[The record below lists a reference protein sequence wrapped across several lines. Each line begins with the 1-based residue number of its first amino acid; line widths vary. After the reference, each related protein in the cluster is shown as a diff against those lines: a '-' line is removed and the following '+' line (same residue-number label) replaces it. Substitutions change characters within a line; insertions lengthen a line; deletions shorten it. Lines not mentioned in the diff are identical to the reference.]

1 MSHTATTTI
10 ALNNLTASAGNVRT
24 SEGRNIES
32 LAQSI
37 LSLGLLQNLVVV
49 ACEGTDQEGKYEVAA
64 GGRRFQALTL
74 LASRGL
80 IAADYPVPCTER
92 ERADLTAV
100 SLTENVQREAMNP
113 AEESEAFVKL
123 TNEGLTVDAIA
134 DAFGV
139 TPLVVERR
147 LALTNASPKL
157 FAMLRAGE
165 MNSEQLRALCATDDH
180 ARQEQAW
187 DSARWQGREP
197 ATLRRLAVGEAI
209 EAGTDKR
216 VKFIGGVEAFE
227 AAGGH
232 VRRDLFSDALSSG
245 FIDDAALLEKLVGEK
260 LEAYAQIERDA
271 GWGWVEIMPSFDW
284 SIYHRY
290 GRLQAPAPQLTKEQ
304 KAKLAELDKEAQ
316 ALRAELSELSDLD
329 ETDDAQDE
337 RADEIQARMKEIG
350 YAAKAIREDGKGFS
364 DEAKAAAGV
373 IVALDGGSLRIERG
387 MVKAD
392 DRKAAQAAGGSV
404 SGGRETNSAGR
415 KPNAISDALHRSLQC
430 HRNIAVQAETAK
442 NAHVAKVLLACWT
455 VGKIRGSYGDH
466 CPTDLAIGNRYGTR
480 QAVGSMGQDVQERA
494 AAFDAMGAAL
504 VKGLPAKKEEL
515 WDALVGYTG
524 EQLDTLIAYGVAC
537 SVSLEDGHKGLTG
550 KLIGSLDFDMAAHF
564 DATAANY
571 LGRNLKKDQIV
582 KALSEAGKADDKA
595 ALLVMKTKALATE
608 AEARLKGT
616 GWVPAEI
623 RTPTS
628 KPVPAKA
635 KAPAKPAAKA
645 AKKGASKAAKAPGKA
660 STKGKA
666 KTAKAG

>member
-1 MSHTATTTI
+1 MSNTITI

-49 ACEGTDQEGKYEVAA
+49 ACEGKEQVGKYEVAA
-64 GGRRFQALTL
+64 GGRRFQAMTL

-80 IAADYPVPCTER
+80 IAADYPVSCTER
-92 ERADLTAV
+92 ERADMTAV

-113 AEESEAFVKL
+113 AEESEAFIKL

-147 LALTNASPKL
+147 LALTKASPKL
-157 FAMLRAGE
+157 FAMLRAGD
-165 MNSEQLRALCATDDH
+165 MNTEQLRALCATDDH
-180 ARQEQAW
+180 AKQEQAW
-187 DSARWQGREP
+187 DAARWQGREP
-197 ATLRRLAVGEAI
+197 AQLRRLAVGEAI
-209 EAGTDKR
+209 EAGSDRR
-216 VKFIGGVEAFE
+216 VKFIGGVEAYE
-227 AAGGH
+227 AAGGQ

-245 FIDDAALLEKLVGEK
+245 FIDDTALLERLVGEK

-271 GWGWVEIMPSFDW
+271 GWGWVEIMPVWDW
-284 SIYHRY
+284 SSYHRY
-290 GRLQAPAPQLTKEQ
+290 GRMEPATKLNKDQ
-304 KAKLAELDKEAQ
+304 KAKLDVLDAECRK
-316 ALRAELSELSDLD
+316 LRDELNDLD
-329 ETDDAQDE
+329 ELQEDE
-337 RADEIQARMKEIG
+337 PLTVEQEARAEAIEARIDEIESESKLIHGEASS
-350 YAAKAIREDGKGFS
+350 FS

-373 IVALDGGSLRIERG
+373 IVALEGGSLRIERG

-392 DRKAAQAAGGSV
+392 DRKAAQAAGGTV
-404 SGGRETNSAGR
+404 AGGRETNSAGR
-415 KPNAISDALHRSLQC
+415 KPNAISDSLHRSLQC
-430 HRNIAVQAETAK
+430 HRNIAVQSETAK
-442 NAHVAKVLLACWT
+442 NGHVAKVLLACWT
-455 VGKIRGSYGDH
+455 VGKIRGGYGEG
-466 CPTDLAIGNRYGTR
+466 CPTDLSLINRYGTR
-480 QAVGSMGQDVQERA
+480 QAVGSMGQDVQDRA
-494 AAFDAMGAAL
+494 AEFDAIGKAL
-504 VKGLPAKKEEL
+504 VKDLPAKKEEM
-515 WDALVGYTG
+515 WDALIGYTG

-582 KALSEAGKADDKA
+582 KALSEAGKAEDKP
-595 ALLVMKTKALATE
+595 ALLAMKTKALASE
-608 AEARLKGT
+608 AETRLKGT

-623 RTPTS
+623 RTPAA
-628 KPVPAKA
+628 KPAAPKT
-635 KAPAKPAAKA
+635 KAPAKPAKKADAKGP
-645 AKKGASKAAKAPGKA
+645 AKDAKTTTKAPA
-660 STKGKA
+660 KGKA